1 MKKSMPCHKHA
12 SCAMPLRLQPSLSSS
27 VRYQRIRPAVKGLR
41 PRLGRR
47 CATSISMSQPA
58 PLWQG
63 HQSHPGMTRAT
74 DDGKHPKAP
83 ISYSYD
89 VLWRLRADTC
99 LYATTRDSWLSCAPA
114 ESPQPELAGD
124 AEAASSDSES
134 SVRLSMP
141 RRSRMVTFTCNKCG
155 KQPIMPC
162 TVCPQSCTCA

>member
-1 MKKSMPCHKHA
+1 MPCHKHA
-12 SCAMPLRLQPSLSSS
+12 SCAMPLRIQPSLSSS
-27 VRYQRIRPAVKGLR
+27 VRYQWIRPPVRGLR

-63 HQSHPGMTRAT
+63 HRSYPGMTRAT
-74 DDGKHPKAP
+74 DDGEHPKAP
-83 ISYSYD
+83 ITYSWRAVEAQSRHMLVCNPEGLMA
-89 VLWRLRADTC
+89 VL
-99 LYATTRDSWLSCAPA
+99 SPA